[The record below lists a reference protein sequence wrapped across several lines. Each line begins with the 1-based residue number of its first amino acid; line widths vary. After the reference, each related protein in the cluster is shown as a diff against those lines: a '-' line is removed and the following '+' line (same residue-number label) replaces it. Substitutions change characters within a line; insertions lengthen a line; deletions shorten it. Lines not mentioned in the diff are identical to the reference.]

1 VFNYVNAI
9 KERILNATFP
19 EGGKPAQAYAGED
32 LTKEDLKK

>member
-9 KERILNATFP
+9 KERILNTTFP
-19 EGGKPAQAYAGED
+19 EGGQPAQAYSGED